1 MSRFR
6 GAHYLL
12 GIALLFGVFGGL
24 FGGQAALAAE
34 DNGEE
39 LQIFSRYPVLQ
50 NIVGSNFE
58 FEVTLYYE
66 GEDARTFDLD
76 FNFT

>member
-34 DNGEE
+34 DNYRLLLEPFGPAYLEAVALRLAQMMAY
-39 LQIFSRYPVLQ
+39 LQPIFDKAKV
-50 NIVGSNFE
+50 
-58 FEVTLYYE
+58 
-66 GEDARTFDLD
+66 
-76 FNFT
+76 